1 MEGSLCPVCG
11 YSIPLTPP
19 KGPKYAIVTTGGWM
33 ANAFEKEKGEEALIR
48 YCGLNPEYAEDYCQ
62 QIRNYDSFVL
72 LRRGLDDRAAQWLAS
87 HLDHW
92 IFKLK
97 IVEDRGETEESLLL
111 KERAL
116 ELPSQLDNVSQALEE
131 KPMSFGTTVL
141 AVAVGVIAALI
152 FLSIF

>member
-72 LRRGLDDRAAQWLAS
+72 LRRGWMIGQPSGWL
-87 HLDHW
+87 
-92 IFKLK
+92 
-97 IVEDRGETEESLLL
+97 
-111 KERAL
+111 
-116 ELPSQLDNVSQALEE
+116 
-131 KPMSFGTTVL
+131 L
-141 AVAVGVIAALI
+141 AWTIG
-152 FLSIF
+152 FSN